1 MRADS
6 PTMAIHTAANPIPL
20 KRANL
25 AKIGQS
31 AAIPTYDRQ
40 TLSPGIVHIGLG
52 NFHRAHQAWYLHRL
66 YQQGITQDWAII
78 GAGVRP
84 YDAAM
89 RETLRRQD
97 YLSTL
102 LRLDPGAI
110 EAEIIGSIIDYLPV
124 EADHG
129 ALIRRLVA
137 PAIRIVSL
145 TVTEGGYYLN
155 PATRRFDTEH
165 PDIQQ
170 DAQRPRRPQTV
181 FGILVA
187 ALKLRRQHGA
197 GPLTGLCCDNL
208 QGNGH
213 LLRQAV
219 LSLARLSDPELA
231 DWIAGECTFPNTMV
245 DCIVPATG
253 PRELALAGALGIDDA
268 APVTHEPFRQWVIED
283 RFCRGRPA
291 WDQAGATF
299 CDDVHAYETMKLRIL
314 NGGHQLIADTA
325 QLLGITTIAD
335 AMRHPKINALYR
347 KVETEEIA
355 PHVRAVPEFT
365 PAQYIELI
373 AQRFANPAL
382 GDTTRRVAFDG
393 SSRHP
398 AFVIPSIRD
407 GLAHGAPVTGLALVS
422 AIWARYCLGTRED
435 GSRIAPND
443 PHWDTLTAH
452 AHIARN
458 TPRAWLTLR
467 RHYSD
472 LADAPRFAGAFAH
485 WLKKLYAD
493 GLHATLDHYLDQP
506 ADSR

>member
-1 MRADS
+1 MRTGS
-6 PTMAIHTAANPIPL
+6 PTMLTHPGAGAIRLNH
-20 KRANL
+20 ANL

-31 AAIPTYDRQ
+31 VAIPNYDRQ
-40 TLSPGIVHIGLG
+40 ALTPGIVHIGLG

-66 YQQGITQDWAII
+66 YQQGITRDWAII

-89 RETLRRQD
+89 RKTLRRQD

-102 LRLDPGAI
+102 IRLDPSAI
-110 EAEIIGSIIDYLPV
+110 QAEVIGSIIDYLPV

-129 ALIRRLVA
+129 ALIRQLAA
-137 PAIRIVSL
+137 PAIRIVTL
-145 TVTEGGYYLN
+145 IVTEGGYYLD
-155 PATRRFDTEH
+155 PASRRFDTAH

-170 DAQRPRRPQTV
+170 DAHRPHQPQTV

-208 QGNGH
+208 PGNGR

-219 LSLARLSDPELA
+219 LSLAGLSDPELA
-231 DWIAGECTFPNTMV
+231 DWIADTCTFPNTMV

-253 PRELALAGALGIDDA
+253 SGERALAGAFGIDDA

-283 RFCRGRPA
+283 RFCRGRPD
-291 WDQAGATF
+291 WDHAGATF

-325 QLLGITTIAD
+325 QLLGIATIAD
-335 AMRHPKINALYR
+335 AMTHPKINTLYR
-347 KVETEEIA
+347 KIATEEIA
-355 PHVRAVPEFT
+355 PHVSAVPEFT
-365 PAQYIELI
+365 PAQYVELI

-382 GDTTRRVAFDG
+382 ADTTRRVAFDG

-398 AFVIPSIRD
+398 AFVVPSIRD
-407 GLAHGAPVTGLALVS
+407 GLTHGTPVTGLALVS

-435 GSRIAPND
+435 GSRIEPND
-443 PHWDTLTAH
+443 PHWDTLTTH
-452 AHIARN
+452 ARIARD

-467 RHYSD
+467 RHYGD
-472 LADAPRFAGAFAH
+472 LADAPRFADAFAH
-485 WLKKLYAD
+485 WLNRLYAD
-493 GLHATLDHYLDQP
+493 GLNATLDHYLGQS
-506 ADSR
+506 AQSA